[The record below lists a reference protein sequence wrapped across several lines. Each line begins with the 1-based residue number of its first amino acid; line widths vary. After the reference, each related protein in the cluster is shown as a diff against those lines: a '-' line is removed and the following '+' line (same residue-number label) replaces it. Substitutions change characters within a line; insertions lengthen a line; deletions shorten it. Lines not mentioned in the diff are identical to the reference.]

1 MTVAVTFTGTATRSL
16 SGVQAAGTWSF
27 TANLGNG
34 VMETGQGTWSLA
46 RVLTFNGSYGGS
58 FSGTVV
64 TDNNGTTTTSSL
76 PGSGVTNTS
85 VELAVSNGVVTVS
98 VPGVAGTG
106 TGTIDAEGNITGT
119 VTFQSEG
126 LTVTVHFVG
135 KAIQTTTGD
144 LITGTWSYTENY
156 GGGVVVSGSGVWDV
170 TDTTA

>member
-1 MTVAVTFTGTATRSL
+1 MT
-16 SGVQAAGTWSF
+16 
-27 TANLGNG
+27 
-34 VMETGQGTWSLA
+34 ETGQGTWSLA

-64 TDNNGTTTTSSL
+64 TDDNGTTTTSSL

-85 VELAVSNGVVTVS
+85 VELSVSNGVVNVS

-119 VTFQSEG
+119 VTFQSDG
-126 LTVTVHFVG
+126 LTVTVRFVG

-144 LITGTWSYTENY
+144 VITGTWSYTENY
-156 GGGVVVSGSGVWDV
+156 GGGIVVSGSGGWDV
-170 TDTTA
+170 TDPTA